1 MLLYHPPFFFYLE
14 KLKKKA
20 KDKGTISYY
29 VISFVMVMFLYRT
42 VQFPKRS
49 YGPHT
54 VCNYAPKLFFFS
66 SLPVI
71 SFGLIFFLDGWIS
84 FIRISPLY
92 LFLPP
97 FF

>member
-1 MLLYHPPFFFYLE
+1 
-14 KLKKKA
+14 
-20 KDKGTISYY
+20 
-29 VISFVMVMFLYRT
+29 MVMFLYRT

-54 VCNYAPKLFFFS
+54 VCNSAPKLFFFS

-97 FF
+97 FFFKFLKKLFSKYFQRNSSNTGRFVSEN